1 MMTREDVLRELE
13 LLPLWTLRTPASSQ
27 LPMAGIKSS
36 AALSL
41 AEQHAVEIV
50 PSAALVEERLSATE
64 AATEP
69 TIASNAT
76 QMPPQLLQHMLS
88 DDGDC
93 MFVFAAAEM
102 PAAEAVLLRNMI
114 MAMAMKAKA
123 MPAPTYTAEL
133 VAMQQ
138 PKLLIV
144 LGESTAQYL
153 LQTSLPLADL
163 RGSVHTYQ
171 DVALVAS
178 YDLAHLLLNLPDKAQ
193 TWDDLC
199 LGLHTLQSLKSTD

>member
-1 MMTREDVLRELE
+1 MMTREDMLRELE
-13 LLPLWTLRTPASSQ
+13 LSPLWTLRTPASSQ
-27 LPMAGIKSS
+27 LPMAAVESS
-36 AALSL
+36 AALGL
-41 AEQHAVEIV
+41 AEQHAVAIV
-50 PSAALVEERLSATE
+50 PSAALVAEPLSATE
-64 AATEP
+64 SATEP
-69 TIASNAT
+69 AIALDAT

-102 PAAEAVLLRNMI
+102 PAAEAVLLRNMV
-114 MAMAMKAKA
+114 MAMAMKAKL
-123 MPAPTYTAEL
+123 MPAPAYTAEL
-133 VAMQQ
+133 VVTQP

-178 YDLAHLLLNLPDKAQ
+178 YDLAHLLQILPDKAQ
-193 TWDDLC
+193 AWDDLC